1 LKYVSSLIV
10 LALLGTSFI
19 LGSCEEYEPPPEVR
33 LKQPQG
39 GAFLPGD
46 PLTLLFSQPIDP
58 STLQIRIWPD
68 ERDIEGAFLSTT
80 KPVVDVCDLRRSP
93 CGDLTIKVAADKMSA
108 DLNLDP
114 EGLGKA
120 GLPYVLNV
128 MPGLANARGNDTG
141 REIYFDYQFRS
152 TSFENEEP
160 VEFDDGV
167 YIVVGSVTNPL
178 PAILTL
184 ISDIKVL
191 ESGVFMLAGAEGD
204 PISSEFP
211 NNTSN
216 PEELEVDSGSLGWTA
231 YVTGFIQLRDGKRL
245 LETQPVQIELPLG
258 PLTVILEDV
267 RLFGEIVKGTTGKDR
282 IEGTLS
288 FAKLLLINNRGQV
301 TEYDGDAAAIT
312 ADWVPPEIAPEGH
325 PVVCGD
331 LCGIVTGTCAPP
343 DDFPAEGFCE
353 AWEEEQ
359 Q

>member
-1 LKYVSSLIV
+1 MKYVSSLII
-10 LALLGTSFI
+10 LGILGTSF
-19 LGSCEEYEPPPEVR
+19 LLASCEEYEAPPEVR
-33 LKQPQG
+33 LQQPEG

-58 STLQIRIWPD
+58 DTLQIRIWPD

-80 KPVVDVCDLRRSP
+80 VPVVECDPGKSP
-93 CGDLTIKVAADKMSA
+93 CGDLTVTVSQDRLSA

-128 MPGLANARGNDTG
+128 MQGLSNDQGNDTG

-152 TSFENEEP
+152 TSFMNEEP

-204 PISSEFP
+204 PISSDFP

-216 PEELEVDSGSLGWTA
+216 PEELEVDAGNLGWTA
-231 YVTGFIQLRDGKRL
+231 YVTGFIQLREGKRL
-245 LETQPVQIELPLG
+245 LETEPVQIELPLG

-267 RLFGEIVKGTTGKDR
+267 RLFGEIVKGDTGKDR

-288 FAKLLLINNRGQV
+288 FAKLLLVNNRGDI
-301 TEYDGDAAAIT
+301 TEYEGDAAAIT
-312 ADWVPPEIAPEGH
+312 ADWVPPEIAPAGH
-325 PVVCGD
+325 PVVCED
-331 LCGIVTGTCAPP
+331 LCGVVTATCEPP
-343 DDFPAEGFCE
+343 AEFPAEGFCE
-353 AWEEEQ
+353 AWEDEQ